1 MAPPRNRRPG
11 FSRRVQ
17 YSVFAA
23 YVVAAAGA
31 VVGAVLLL
39 ISAIDPRAFAALR
52 GATREATTPVSSV
65 LDWAW
70 DGIASVPRG
79 IGDYFGAVD
88 ENRRLKARIAATDRF
103 LLQARLL
110 NRENTRLRRLLV
122 LRERAAAPVVAA
134 RLVNSSAS
142 STRRL
147 ATLNAGSSQGV
158 RRSQPVRGPN
168 GLIGRVIETSPNT
181 ASILLIVD
189 PSSIVPVRR
198 TRDGLS
204 AIVVGQGNGLVEVR
218 SANIA
223 NAPLLA
229 GDVFVTS
236 GTGGIYPP
244 GIPVA
249 QVSKSARDVAVARVF
264 ADPGSLDFA
273 LVERVYLSP
282 PVPRPTPA
290 ATPAPT
296 ASSTK

>member
-17 YSVFAA
+17 YSVFVA

-39 ISAIDPRAFAALR
+39 ISTIDPRAFASLR
-52 GATREATTPVSSV
+52 GAMREATTPVSSA

-70 DGIASVPRG
+70 GGVAAVPRG
-79 IGDYFGAVD
+79 IGDYIGAVD
-88 ENRRLKARIAATDRF
+88 DNRRLRARIAATDR
-103 LLQARLL
+103 LLIQARIL
-110 NRENTRLRRLLV
+110 NRENQRLRRLLM
-122 LRERAAAPVVAA
+122 LRDRSAGPVVSA

-158 RRSQPVRGPN
+158 RRGQPVRGPG
-168 GLIGRVIETSPNT
+168 GLIGRIVETSPNT
-181 ASILLIVD
+181 ASVLLIVD

-236 GTGGIYPP
+236 GTGGLYPP
-244 GIPVA
+244 GIAVA
-249 QVSKSARDVAVARVF
+249 QVSKTARDIAVARVF
-264 ADPGSLDFA
+264 ANPDTLDFA
-273 LVERVYLSP
+273 LVERSYLQP
-282 PVPRPTPA
+282 PVPRPVPTETP
-290 ATPAPT
+290 TE
-296 ASSTK
+296 